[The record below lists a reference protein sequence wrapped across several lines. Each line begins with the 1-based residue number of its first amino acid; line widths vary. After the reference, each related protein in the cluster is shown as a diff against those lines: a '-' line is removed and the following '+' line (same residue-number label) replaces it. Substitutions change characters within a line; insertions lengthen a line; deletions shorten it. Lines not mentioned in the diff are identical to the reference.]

1 MNKKL
6 YIGYDENIEDFRIG
20 TWEEINSYDSI
31 TLKDTLEDFEISEI
45 IEFIQDEL
53 NMATVLKVKV
63 NKFEFIKDLEE
74 INLIIE
80 KLAGGQRE
88 IKLEIED
95 WITEQFLNIVEP
107 NDDFATWPTIS
118 PIFTSSPGFM
128 IIRSIVISSKE
139 DFPSESPTSPPAFP
153 PVELPKLAEIAVFPL
168 SPGPDTFMLLKVQ
181 SLAAPTREP

>member
-1 MNKKL
+1 MDNKL

-20 TWEEINSYDSI
+20 TWEEINSFDSI

-45 IEFIQDEL
+45 IDFIQDEV
-53 NMATVLKVKV
+53 NMATVLKVKI

-95 WITEQFLNIVEP
+95 WITGITTKEIINKLENKLIESFG
-107 NDDFATWPTIS
+107 D
-118 PIFTSSPGFM
+118 M
-128 IIRSIVISSKE
+128 I
-139 DFPSESPTSPPAFP
+139 
-153 PVELPKLAEIAVFPL
+153 EI
-168 SPGPDTFMLLKVQ
+168 K
-181 SLAAPTREP
+181 

>member
-45 IEFIQDEL
+45 IDFIQDEV
-53 NMATVLKVKV
+53 NIATVLKVKIEI
-63 NKFEFIKDLEE
+63 EFIKDLEE

-88 IKLEIED
+88 VKLEVED
-95 WITEQFLNIVEP
+95 WMTEITTKEIINKLENKLIES
-107 NDDFATWPTIS
+107 FAD
-118 PIFTSSPGFM
+118 
-128 IIRSIVISSKE
+128 II
-139 DFPSESPTSPPAFP
+139 
-153 PVELPKLAEIAVFPL
+153 EI
-168 SPGPDTFMLLKVQ
+168 K
-181 SLAAPTREP
+181 